1 MLHLAHSLL
10 HIDHFLLLLRVG
22 LFEHLSLGQL
32 WLGGLLACSYLLSI
46 AHLISFCCGFI
57 GGISLLVLPV
67 AIAWLLLRTSSSV
80 LMIHGLR
87 VAPIV
92 ALVVE
97 LGWLVVSAHCRC
109 RCVLHVVLLLLLHLL
124 IGSQLASSL
133 FTLRVL
139 HYQLKHLKLIF
150 LHGSHL
156 LHLLLMDALVLID
169 GAAVAARGLII
180 DLLRFIDHDASMAQI
195 FGALWLQMHWLLGLV

>member
-1 MLHLAHSLL
+1 
-10 HIDHFLLLLRVG
+10 
-22 LFEHLSLGQL
+22 
-32 WLGGLLACSYLLSI
+32 
-46 AHLISFCCGFI
+46 
-57 GGISLLVLPV
+57 
-67 AIAWLLLRTSSSV
+67 
-80 LMIHGLR
+80 MIHGLR

-124 IGSQLASSL
+124 HVLRGSQLACSL

-139 HYQLKHLKLIF
+139 HYQLKHLELIF

-195 FGALWLQMHWLLGLV
+195 FGTL